1 MPKKV
6 DLIVIESTAQVLISV
21 LERKHSYTK
30 GHSRRVS
37 NYVLLLAQAIRPRM
51 TQTEIELLRLGGL
64 VHDIGK
70 TCVEEYTLNN
80 PSRHLSDSQI
90 VELENHPH
98 DGVQILRKSTV
109 DIPDTII
116 ECVFFHHERY
126 DGDHKG
132 DLRGYPLGYAGEKI
146 PLPGRIVSV
155 ADVFDAMTTQR
166 TYQKMLSI
174 NDAVEQLKIMAG
186 KSLDPVLVEIFIQ
199 HVVPQIINK

>member
-1 MPKKV
+1 MPKNF
-6 DLIVIESTAQVLISV
+6 DLKVIESTAQVLISV
-21 LERKHSYTK
+21 LERKNPYTK

-37 NYVLLLAQAIRPRM
+37 DYVLLLAQAIRPKL
-51 TQTEIELLRLGGL
+51 TQIEVELLRLGGL

-109 DIPDTII
+109 DIPDAII

-146 PLPGRIVSV
+146 PLPGRITAIS
-155 ADVFDAMTTQR
+155 DTFDAMTTSR
-166 TYQKMLSI
+166 SYQEKLSI
-174 NDAVEQLKIMAG
+174 NDAVMRLKDLAG
-186 KSLDPVLVEIFIQ
+186 KSLDPALVEIFIQ
-199 HVVPQIINK
+199 HVVPQINSK